1 MSLFKQVFARGVNDE
16 LIRLNYARYPTKEA
30 ADEVADAVGDQMP
43 VEPATEAVPA
53 EVAADVATQ
62 LVDAAN
68 QLVEATGGGGA
79 EEPMP
84 PEYAAGAEEAAKMS
98 SAADID
104 TRAGQQAEA
113 VMLKAAALT
122 KEALGSTIE
131 GGDKGNT
138 MTQAPAGETVME
150 NKNRPQGTHVLG
162 VGNTKHPV
170 GQGNVGTEQVPAPT
184 TDSSPGE
191 SPSGSNSVIE
201 QSKLGGALR
210 QIIQKVAAGM
220 GSTIEGGD
228 KGNTLPQ
235 AGAVTGEGKIEAD
248 RRPPGY
254 AHMGVQAVGQTNF
267 PVGAGVVGSEQA
279 HPDQPGASPGGAAGS
294 GGNTVVEWSG
304 AAADGPKAASDN
316 SAYLTL
322 FRETTEKVAA
332 HMPPAMDEE
341 QKISHI
347 RHMMGMNDV
356 ERSQYIGKLHKEAG
370 ATDDQAVEAA
380 QKHAECAKHR
390 KRYNNPYG
398 HERRDRTKD
407 NQKQAAEV
415 PPALAANAAKVEAKA
430 EKKDDDKKPPFE
442 VSTKSEGDMK
452 DKEGKKEG
460 SLDLLSRIRL
470 VAQQTLN
477 T

>member
-1 MSLFKQVFARGVNDE
+1 MSMFKRAFARGVNDE
-16 LIRLNYARYPTKEA
+16 LIRLGYVRYPTKEA

-43 VEPATEAVPA
+43 MEPAADAVPP

-84 PEYAAGAEEAAKMS
+84 PEYAAGAEEAAKES

-104 TRAGQQAEA
+104 TRAAQQAEA
-113 VMLKAAALT
+113 VMIKAAEQT

-131 GGDKGNT
+131 GGDKGNE
-138 MTQAPAGETVME
+138 MSQSVQGETVME

-191 SPSGSNSVIE
+191 SPSGSNSAVE
-201 QSKLGGALR
+201 QSKLGQDTLR
-210 QIIQKVAAGM
+210 AIIQKVAAGM

-228 KGNTLPQ
+228 KGNTLGE

-248 RRPPGY
+248 RRPEGY
-254 AHMGVQAVGQTNF
+254 AHTGVGNTQF

-279 HPDQPGASPGGAAGS
+279 HPDQPGESPGGAAGS
-294 GGNTVVEWSG
+294 GGNSVVEWSG

-322 FRETTEKVAA
+322 FRQTAEKVAA
-332 HMPPAMDEE
+332 HIPEMPEE
-341 QKISHI
+341 QKIAHV
-347 RHMMGMNDV
+347 RQMMGMTDV
-356 ERSQYIGKLHKEAG
+356 ERSQYIGMLHKEAG
-370 ATDDQAVEAA
+370 ATDEQAIEAG
-380 QKHAECAKHR
+380 QKHAESAR
-390 KRYNNPYG
+390 KRYTSPYS
-398 HERRDRTKD
+398 HARKDRTKD
-407 NQKQAAEV
+407 NQKQAGEL
-415 PPALAANAAKVEAKA
+415 PPALAAKVE
-430 EKKDDDKKPPFE
+430 EKKDGKKCE
-442 VSTKSEGDMK
+442 CGEADCKCG
-452 DKEGKKEG
+452 EGKKEG
-460 SLDLLSRIRL
+460 SLDLLSRIRR
-470 VAQQTLN
+470 VSQQTLASA
-477 T
+477 